1 MRVLL
6 MVLALAIVGA
16 VKASEFGSLD
26 EALKTAEKEKKN
38 VFLYFGASWCPPC
51 KAMKK
56 VFSTD
61 EVKKKLEKIPYVI
74 VDTDENKALPKKY
87 KVGSIP
93 DYILLDQKGE
103 ILKRS
108 KGAISA
114 SQFSNWLGEQ

>member
-6 MVLALAIVGA
+6 LVLALAIVGT
-16 VKASEFGSLD
+16 VKAAEFGSLD
-26 EALKTAEKEKKN
+26 EALKTAEKDNKK
-38 VFLYFGASWCPPC
+38 VFLYFGASWCPAC
-51 KAMKK
+51 KSMKK

-93 DYILLDQKGE
+93 DYMLLDHKGE

-108 KGAISA
+108 KGAMSA
-114 SQFSNWLGEQ
+114 GRFSTWLGEQ